1 MMDNPYG
8 LDSASGFSDQSSMEL
23 PANLI
28 APADYLSFEVFGDR
42 IPPFGSDPLFSG
54 SSSAVSDEASMVA
67 EIQRGGSADEVS
79 RAMRAKIASH
89 PLYPKLL
96 EAYIDCQKVQYYF
109 PGKKKY

>member
-1 MMDNPYG
+1 MDNPYG

-28 APADYLSFEVFGDR
+28 APADYLSFEGFGDR
-42 IPPFGSDPLFSG
+42 IPSFGSDPLFSG

-67 EIQRGGSADEVS
+67 EIERGGPADEVS
-79 RAMRAKIASH
+79 RAIRAKIASH

-109 PGKKKY
+109 PGK